1 MITDKRL
8 KIDEKDRKIL
18 YELETDAR
26 QSTSQIARK
35 AGLSEDAVGYRIR
48 GYLKSG
54 LISKFF
60 IIPNFD
66 KLGLCTYRFYFQ
78 FKATSKAKEQ
88 EIIQYIRDKM
98 PCQWLGVCHG
108 QWDVIGRMTARDIF
122 EYNRLMNAF
131 FALYGK
137 FISRKEFTVQ
147 LKHTWWPSTY
157 GLISTDRKRGKLRH
171 MVPERVE
178 KVGHDELD
186 LKILGVLM
194 DEARLPTVEIAK
206 RVGSNPDTVHYRIKR
221 LVREGVITQIKSYF
235 NREKLGYQHFQ
246 VFLNLHQN
254 PKRIFDFISFLDS
267 FEPCFFIS
275 SMVGAWDM
283 QFGLDADDSI
293 EFSELFGR
301 IKEKFG
307 DVISGYETLIVYK
320 EYAPNPFRHFIGRA
334 ESRRA

>member
-1 MITDKRL
+1 MRTDKRL

-26 QSTSQIARK
+26 QSTAQIARK

-54 LISKFF
+54 LITKFF

-66 KLGLCTYRFYFQ
+66 KLGLGTYRFYFQ
-78 FKATSKAKEQ
+78 FRATSKAKEQ
-88 EIIQYIRDKM
+88 EIIQYIKDRM
-98 PCQWLGVCHG
+98 PCQWMGICNG

-122 EYNRLMNAF
+122 EYNCLMNSF
-131 FALYGK
+131 FSLYGEH
-137 FISRKEFTVQ
+137 IARKEFTVQ
-147 LKHTWWPSTY
+147 LRHTWWPSTY
-157 GLISTDRKRGKLRH
+157 GLITANRKRGALRH
-171 MVPERVE
+171 KVPVRVE
-178 KVGHDELD
+178 KVDHDELD
-186 LKILGVLM
+186 LKILNVLI
-194 DEARLPTVEIAK
+194 DEARLPTVEIAQ
-206 RVGSNPDTVHYRIKR
+206 RVGASPDTVHYRIKR
-221 LVREGVITQIKSYF
+221 LVREGVITQLKSYF

-246 VFLNLHQN
+246 VFVNLHQN
-254 PKRIFDFISFLDS
+254 QKRISELISFLDS

-307 DVISGYETLIVYK
+307 DVIASYETLIVYK
-320 EYAPNPFRHFIGRA
+320 EYAPNPFRHFISEKG
-334 ESRRA
+334 SG